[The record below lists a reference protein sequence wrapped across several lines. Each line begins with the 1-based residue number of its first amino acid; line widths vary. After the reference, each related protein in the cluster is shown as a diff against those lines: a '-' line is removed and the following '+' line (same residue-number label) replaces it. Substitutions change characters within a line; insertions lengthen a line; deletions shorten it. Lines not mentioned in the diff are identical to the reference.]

1 MASLQE
7 YFAALTPAR
16 DRRVEPRTTPTS
28 LSYVALGAGDGI
40 ILNISET
47 GMAVAVAHHLVI
59 GEHLRCIRLLLPSF
73 NQSIEISAQVVWL
86 SESRKGAGIR
96 FVQPSEEFRD
106 HIANWIA
113 SERTTP
119 ELEHLPKLPRRD
131 TEPVEI
137 SSGKARTVFSNKLI
151 SGAEAGMRY
160 ADMFPSESAIS
171 NIVTTVDEI
180 KRDQAPPPA
189 SRIRSDAGDSVTGS
203 SVEVAVADIPQSRGA
218 LRSEGNRKFASG
230 SIEVSRRNLN
240 EVLASDSVHG
250 SRIQTEI
257 PPSRPDLSPSQL
269 NLPDKSAERG
279 FKFQFAALASLL
291 VAVSFILGLTAGYAP
306 IGKRLR
312 NARKS
317 GPPVAVPSMP
327 SDALGEVTSTTPN
340 ANTPET
346 PSSETSAVDTEESR
360 PKIPASSRS
369 RSRDSDA
376 RPKESKPSLP
386 FSPLA
391 SRRKAASGKSPDKR
405 KLDAAPP
412 VEENSNKMATVTDPS
427 ANVPSKEPNPS
438 STLESKSLVDSEK
451 RTDEPG
457 DSTGE
462 ATGTSAPT
470 ATPKRESVHPPTVTG
485 STSNAPR
492 ELGPRSVARAA
503 NVVPHAI
510 PGPENVSIPATEY
523 GKLVRAV
530 FPKKSIAD
538 SPSIAITSQLSVL
551 ISPMSRSSSGD
562 HQTARLQAGDL
573 VSFAEPRLPRQDDRY
588 KSTETVK
595 VRATIGTRGQVTDV
609 RPVTGPI
616 FLLSSVIT
624 AVRQWH
630 FHPTLLN
637 DMPVQSQQDVTIEF
651 RLQR

>member
-1 MASLQE
+1 
-7 YFAALTPAR
+7 
-16 DRRVEPRTTPTS
+16 
-28 LSYVALGAGDGI
+28 
-40 ILNISET
+40 
-47 GMAVAVAHHLVI
+47 
-59 GEHLRCIRLLLPSF
+59 LLLPSF

-96 FVQPSEEFRD
+96 FVQPSEEVRN
-106 HIANWIA
+106 HISNWIA

-151 SGAEAGMRY
+151 SGAEAGTRY

-180 KRDQAPPPA
+180 KCDQAPLPA
-189 SRIRSDAGDSVTGS
+189 SRICSDAGDSVTGS
-203 SVEVAVADIPQSRGA
+203 PVEVAVADIPQSRGA

-230 SIEVSRRNLN
+230 SIEVSRRNLS
-240 EVLASDSVHG
+240 EVLASDSVHC
-250 SRIQTEI
+250 SSIQTEI

-317 GPPVAVPSMP
+317 VPLVAVLSTSP
-327 SDALGEVTSTTPN
+327 DALGEVASATLT

-346 PSSETSAVDTEESR
+346 PSSETSPVGTDESR
-360 PKIPASSRS
+360 PEIPASSRS
-369 RSRDSDA
+369 RSRHSEA
-376 RPKESKPSLP
+376 RPKETKPSLP
-386 FSPLA
+386 SLPLA
-391 SRRKAASGKSPDKR
+391 SRRKAASGNSPDKR

-412 VEENSNKMATVTDPS
+412 PEENSIERGTVAEHP
-427 ANVPSKEPNPS
+427 AKVPSKDPNPS
-438 STLESKSLVDSEK
+438 STLEPKSSVDSEK
-451 RTDEPG
+451 RPDEPA
-457 DSTGE
+457 DSTRE
-462 ATGTSAPT
+462 APGTSAPT
-470 ATPKRESVHPPTVTG
+470 ATATPKRESAHPPTVAG
-485 STSNAPR
+485 SISNVPK
-492 ELGPRSVARAA
+492 ELGPRSATPPTSVAPHAPRVPA
-503 NVVPHAI
+503 NVA
-510 PGPENVSIPATEY
+510 IPATEY
-523 GKLVRAV
+523 GKVVRAV

-538 SPSIAITSQLSVL
+538 SPSLAITSQLSVL

-588 KSTETVK
+588 QSTETVK